1 MNVLVNKNAPLLRGG
16 GDKLKNFVVVSVVSV
31 VVVVVVAVVVCCG
44 DIDIDIDIIIDRTLL
59 LYEYSYT
66 VISSSSLSSLLR
78 LVLLFLWERFF
89 SSKFKDRGENNV
101 KKKHACLASI
111 IQNGIH

>member
-1 MNVLVNKNAPLLRGG
+1 VNVLVNKNAPFLRGG
-16 GDKLKNFVVVSVVSV
+16 GDKLKYFVVVSVVSV
-31 VVVVVVAVVVCCG
+31 VVVVVCCG

-59 LYEYSYT
+59 LLIINSYIFF
-66 VISSSSLSSLLR
+66 V
-78 LVLLFLWERFF
+78 FFF
-89 SSKFKDRGENNV
+89 SFCCFFFCGKVCLQNFKKENV

>member
-16 GDKLKNFVVVSVVSV
+16 GDKLKHFVVVSVVS
-31 VVVVVVAVVVCCG
+31 VVCCG

-78 LVLLFLWERFF
+78 LVLLFLWESFF
-89 SSKFKDRGENNV
+89 SSKF
-101 KKKHACLASI
+101 
-111 IQNGIH
+111 

>member
-31 VVVVVVAVVVCCG
+31 VVVVCCG

-59 LYEYSYT
+59 LLIINSYIFF
-66 VISSSSLSSLLR
+66 V
-78 LVLLFLWERFF
+78 FFF
-89 SSKFKDRGENNV
+89 SFCCFFFVEKFVFKTLKENV
-101 KKKHACLASI
+101 KKNTHVSHRLFKMGYTELLFI
-111 IQNGIH
+111 FF